1 MSNKQTEKLQIM
13 ISPQT
18 LHKLNKLIAAEA
30 LEKGE
35 RIQTISGWCRNLIED
50 TINFELNKKKIED
63 FNYKRDI
70 KNIVNK

>member
-1 MSNKQTEKLQIM
+1 MNSNNTEKLQVM
-13 ISPQT
+13 ISPET
-18 LHKLNKLIAAEA
+18 LHLLNKLIAAEA
-30 LEKGE
+30 LENGK
-35 RIQTISGWCRNLIED
+35 RIQPLSTWCRQLIQD